1 MDAYIDVMEE
11 GKKRK
16 LDYFKYSLNI
26 LDAVIWDHSYSVQ
39 LERDDFQ
46 KTSKRK
52 YPGRNSGFA
61 KAISKYILAQDLLFP
76 VDLSGMVLT

>member
-16 LDYFKYSLNI
+16 LDYFKYSN
-26 LDAVIWDHSYSVQ
+26 VIWDHSYSVQ

-52 YPGRNSGFA
+52 YPRRN
-61 KAISKYILAQDLLFP
+61 
-76 VDLSGMVLT
+76 

>member
-46 KTSKRK
+46 KTSKRNILGEIRALLK
-52 YPGRNSGFA
+52 PSPNTFLLR
-61 KAISKYILAQDLLFP
+61 ISFFLLTCQ
-76 VDLSGMVLT
+76 VWY

>member
-16 LDYFKYSLNI
+16 LDYFKYSN
-26 LDAVIWDHSYSVQ
+26 VIWDHSYSVQ

>member
-16 LDYFKYSLNI
+16 LDYFKYSN
-26 LDAVIWDHSYSVQ
+26 VIWDHSYSVQ

-46 KTSKRK
+46 KTSKRNILGEIRALLK
-52 YPGRNSGFA
+52 PSPNTFLLR
-61 KAISKYILAQDLLFP
+61 ISFFLLTCQ
-76 VDLSGMVLT
+76 VWY